1 MAQETIE
8 KTAPEE
14 DSSAEQ
20 KSEPKSREERKKK
33 ALKAGVAAVTSAGVL
48 LGGLFSSP
56 DALLAPEQDL
66 NPVAI
71 VQNDNDGDDLD
82 SGDDGESEEQEERRE
97 RTGLRAALRQRILR
111 LPLAVRVFVLV
122 PLWALGWGIWTAA
135 SGLWTMLL
143 GPIAGKAVSWLFLLA
158 ALLGAAALGMKAI
171 FPNMPLKKIFNK
183 KSLLGLLLGGLGLG
197 VADLTV
203 PMFWD
208 GYEALAHGGRGRAA
222 PGGAA
227 LDGRGDPGPGRQREP
242 QTIKKYEEP
251 PVRNRRLFSYNVF
264 YFSPSRRQITRAT
277 PASLLL
283 PVISSAAA
291 FTLGSA
297 LAMATPNPAARSMAR
312 SLVPS
317 PKATVSSR
325 RMPRCSA
332 SASSALS
339 LPAFTLLISMLLETD
354 VVATSSGKSSGMRR
368 SCRSRS
374 SRSSGLKNICSFCSG
389 SPRCRRV
396 SFKSSTGT
404 RRRFTI
410 SSMCGSVGK

>member
-20 KSEPKSREERKKK
+20 KTEPKSKEERKKK
-33 ALKAGVAAVTSAGVL
+33 ALRAGVAAVTSAGVL

-158 ALLGAAALGMKAI
+158 ALLGAVALGMKAI

-197 VADLTV
+197 AVDLTV
-203 PMFWD
+203 PLFWD
-208 GYEALAHGGRGRAA
+208 GYEELAHVLRASGVALILGTLSFALIRRIRRKKAEEPSEAEEEPSQEEQPWTDAEILALA
-222 PGGAA
+222 
-227 LDGRGDPGPGRQREP
+227 DS
-242 QTIKKYEEP
+242 
-251 PVRNRRLFSYNVF
+251 V
-264 YFSPSRRQITRAT
+264 SRKR
-277 PASLLL
+277 
-283 PVISSAAA
+283 
-291 FTLGSA
+291 
-297 LAMATPNPAARSMAR
+297 
-312 SLVPS
+312 
-317 PKATVSSR
+317 
-325 RMPRCSA
+325 
-332 SASSALS
+332 
-339 LPAFTLLISMLLETD
+339 
-354 VVATSSGKSSGMRR
+354 
-368 SCRSRS
+368 
-374 SRSSGLKNICSFCSG
+374 
-389 SPRCRRV
+389 
-396 SFKSSTGT
+396 
-404 RRRFTI
+404 
-410 SSMCGSVGK
+410 